1 MPIVII
7 NNIVNLFFKTSISV
21 LVISKHNS
29 FRVLFDKIAS
39 VYILVEKYIHILALE
54 MANPVNQRGPIGLH
68 KVEMAARCPTTTE
81 PCRPIY
87 CYQKR

>member
-7 NNIVNLFFKTSISV
+7 NSIVNLFFKTSISV

-29 FRVLFDKIAS
+29 SRVLFDKIAS
-39 VYILVEKYIHILALE
+39 VYILVEKYIYILALE
-54 MANPVNQRGPIGLH
+54 MASPVNQRGPIH
-68 KVEMAARCPTTTE
+68 KVEMAARCPTTME

>member
-7 NNIVNLFFKTSISV
+7 NSIVNLFLKTSISV

-39 VYILVEKYIHILALE
+39 VFILVEKYIHILALE
-54 MANPVNQRGPIGLH
+54 MANRVNQRGPIGLH
-68 KVEMAARCPTTTE
+68 DGCKVSYDHGAV
-81 PCRPIY
+81 
-87 CYQKR
+87 